1 MSQNIGTLITST
13 LRPNDSLDPIAIVF
27 ANEAKGGHH
36 SYLTYNDM
44 LTFQSTYPDRLD
56 FGMLVTI
63 YGDPTASNNKT
74 YILQYS
80 YSSTLLTDPNNW
92 IVYNPASKDI
102 NEWQNSVISR
112 TNSIP
117 LINNNNDRY
126 LITGLIAGTSTILT
140 ENTWSGHVD
149 NIATYD
155 SRIPTWNFIL
165 PSEGMSLRVDNEQG
179 IIYKYSGIYASGG
192 YWVKEYTNQV
202 YSITASSIDG
212 INYTAYADLLAT
224 YNKPSVFYTS
234 FLTSSV
240 GTSATLNINNI
251 GTVSIQKVNGSSL
264 QAIGAGDLN
273 TTLVYQLIWDGTQFQ
288 VPFNS
293 AVTTIGN
300 PELNSPTY
308 SNGVYNYP
316 DFNVNT
322 PIGTAVDRFN
332 RLLFYLLP
340 QPSPD
345 LFTQSMLTSGVIAK
359 SSFPSSIVSNFNNN
373 STYGVAG
380 LDGTFSL
387 SSNRLGIFAAT
398 TSNDRNKDI
407 VGILNYNVNSTTS
420 YGTASFNNEGYLY
433 LIVNGLTVST
443 ATLSNISDIDTT
455 NGLTTPGFLLGS
467 ATSSKFPNGGPFE
480 NYYGRTGSFYIPK
493 DSYLG
498 PYSYSPSIGLTAN
511 TFGFTRGYNNISIK
525 QDTTTNVINLDTIE
539 FILDDNPTAISLSS
553 GSITNVTFGP
563 TASLSGIVYY
573 TSVSLKYS
581 CSIAN
586 AYINVYS
593 NLSNAISITDN
604 SSGSGTPSTSLSATA
619 PIPTLAAN
627 PTGIISYQTS
637 TFNFTSNV
645 RRVGDSI
652 GCYVSNVLKPS
663 LDTGSQSFSTVTG
676 ESKSLT
682 GLYLDTFINNPGSDG
697 QELFINESRRLRQT
711 GGDFDTIS
719 SITSNPYNSNNSLLT
734 TNTTELLVINGNL
747 IYPSFD
753 FSSVP
758 GLLNGTSYNTS
769 NPNFGVS
776 TRNYSSCTGIRYFLR
791 YFKFDT
797 TVYPNNYRFRLTFGP
812 NGSGSI
818 TASSVNLASLTS
830 TNNLKVEVKL
840 PGSSNKITGWLDT
853 SSPFTLNIGGTPTN
867 PLIDGTG
874 CLDTSQIPT
883 VSGSYDIQIGWPDTN
898 ISSARSN
905 GHLLMRI
912 SVPQAWTGNID
923 SIIVTPL

>member
-13 LRPNDSLDPIAIVF
+13 LRPNDSLDPIAIIF

-36 SYLTYNDM
+36 SYLTYDDM
-44 LTFQSTYPDRLD
+44 LTFQTTYPDRLD

-63 YGDPTASNNKT
+63 YGDPTASNNNT

-80 YSSTLLTDPNNW
+80 YSSTTLTDPNNW
-92 IVYNPASKDI
+92 ILYNSANSNNI

-117 LINNNNDRY
+117 LINSNNDRY
-126 LITGLIAGTSTILT
+126 LITGLIAGTSTILN

-149 NIATYD
+149 NITTYD
-155 SRIPTWNFIL
+155 SRIPTWNFTL
-165 PSEGMSLRVDNEQG
+165 PNEGMSVRVDNEQG
-179 IIYKYSGIYASGG
+179 VIYKYNGIYASGG

-202 YSITASSIDG
+202 YSITASSNDG
-212 INYTAYADLLAT
+212 INYTAYADLLT
-224 YNKPSVFYTS
+224 SYNKPSVFYTS

-251 GTVSIQKVNGSSL
+251 GTASIEKVNGSSL

-316 DFNVNT
+316 DFTVNT

-387 SSNRLGIFAAT
+387 SNFRLGVFAAT

-467 ATSSKFPNGGPFE
+467 ATASKFPNGGPFE
-480 NYYGRTGSFYIPK
+480 NYFGRTGSFCIPK

-511 TFGFTRGYNNISIK
+511 AFGFTRGYNNISIK
-525 QDTTTNVINLDTIE
+525 QDTTTSIINLDTVE

-553 GSITNVTFGP
+553 GSINNVTFGP
-563 TASLSGIVYY
+563 TAALSGIVYY
-573 TSVSLKYS
+573 RSVSLNYS
-581 CSIAN
+581 CTIAN

-604 SSGSGTPSTSLSATA
+604 SSGSGTPSTSLSETS

-627 PTGIISYQTS
+627 PSGTFTYQTN

-645 RRVGDSI
+645 RRVGDTI
-652 GCYVSNVLKPS
+652 GCYVSNILKPS
-663 LDTGSQSFSTVTG
+663 LNTGSQSFTTGTG
-676 ESKSLT
+676 EFKSLT
-682 GLYLDTFINNPGSDG
+682 GLYLDTFINNVGSDE
-697 QELFINESRRLRQT
+697 QELFLNESKRLRET
-711 GGDFDTIS
+711 GVPFDTIS
-719 SITSNPYNSNNSLLT
+719 SIGSNPYNSNNSLRT
-734 TNTTELLVINGNL
+734 TNITELQVINGNL
-747 IYPSFD
+747 VYPSVD
-753 FSSVP
+753 FSSVG
-758 GLLNGTSYNTS
+758 GLLNGSSYNTS
-769 NPNFGVS
+769 NLNFGVS
-776 TRNYSSCTGIRYFLR
+776 NRDYSSCTGIRYFLR
-791 YFKFDT
+791 YFRFDT
-797 TVYPNNYRFRLTFGP
+797 TLYPNNYKFRLTFGP

-818 TASSVNLASLTS
+818 TASNVNLASLS
-830 TNNLKVEVKL
+830 GTNNLKVEVKL
-840 PGSSNKITGWLDT
+840 PGASNKITGWLDT
-853 SSPFTLNIGGTPTN
+853 ASPFTLTSTN
-867 PLIDGTG
+867 PLVDGTG
-874 CLDTSQIPT
+874 CLDTSQIPI

-898 ISSARSN
+898 ISSSRSN
-905 GHLLMRI
+905 GNLLMRI
-912 SVPQAWTGNID
+912 SAPQGWTGNID